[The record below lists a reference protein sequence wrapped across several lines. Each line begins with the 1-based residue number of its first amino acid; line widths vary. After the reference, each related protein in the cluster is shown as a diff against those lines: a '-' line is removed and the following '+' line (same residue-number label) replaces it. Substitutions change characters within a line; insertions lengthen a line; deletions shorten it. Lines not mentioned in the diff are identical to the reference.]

1 MLRYLL
7 VIILCIS
14 STAFYGQEIS
24 LSGVV
29 KDSVQPLSNVNI
41 IAKPLSKDINLSF
54 SITNEKGEYKLPL
67 QKDQEYTIVVSYLG
81 YDSHTFEWKATQDAE
96 KDIVLNR
103 ATEQLDEVI
112 IIEEIPM
119 LIKKDTIIYDVKAFT
134 DGKEHK
140 LKNILKKLPGVE
152 VEKNGEVTVN
162 GKKVTKMMVEGG
174 TFFGGGSKLAV
185 ENIPAN
191 AVDNVEVLDNYSE
204 VGFLKNFVD
213 SDEMAMN
220 ITLKEDKKNFA
231 FGDITSAAGEDKHY
245 ESHAALFYYS
255 PKTNMNFIGDLN
267 NTGKKSFTLN
277 DYMNFEGGR
286 NRLMEKDGTSRS
298 NSVQNYTN
306 LINNQPVFKS
316 KNKFSALH
324 ISSNVNTDL
333 TVSGYG
339 IYADNHTIRKRE
351 VVNDYF
357 FENSSYRED
366 VLSDQE
372 DDNILGIVKLSAD
385 YSPNFKEKV
394 FADLQVKII
403 NNKSL
408 EKRFTS
414 IDNVLTDFG
423 NENEVKGLELHQD
436 FEWHKKLNSKHT
448 TSLVISNA
456 FSNTTPK
463 EFWNTNRPVF
473 ETLIPL
479 IQEERFNLKQHI
491 DFTNHTLDIVGK
503 HYWVLTSN
511 SHLYTSMGNKYSNQ
525 EYTTKD
531 FQVLEDNTINDFENS
546 GFNNDLDFRL
556 NDVYLGTH
564 FKFKTG
570 VLTVKAGGH
579 LHYYDW
585 KSRQEEVISNNK
597 FVFLPDVTAKLELR
611 PSENLTFTYRVLSN
625 FTDAPNYANRF
636 RLLDYNRIIRGNSI
650 LENEIYQ
657 NGSIRYSKFAMYNGL
672 ILNGIIDYKRKN
684 SFIRNQIQV
693 VGIDQFLMPVLQETP
708 ETILSGIFNLRK
720 KIKKINLKL
729 NARMQYATFQKII
742 NTIHNEDER
751 IDINLTGSITT
762 RFKKWP
768 NIELGY
774 RTKFSMYNS
783 DTGETNFV
791 TNEPFG
797 NIEYTFLRNFT
808 FTFDY
813 RLTEFK
819 NKNTD
824 ASTTFDMSNI
834 SVFYKKENSPF
845 GFEIS
850 GSNVFDTQIKQNSTF
865 SDFLVSDTK
874 DFIIP
879 RIFMFTIHYKL

>member
-7 VIILCIS
+7 VIIYIS
-14 STAFYGQEIS
+14 TTAFYGQEIS

-29 KDSVQPLSNVNI
+29 KDSVQSLSNVNI
-41 IAKPLSKDINLSF
+41 IAKPRSKEVNLSF
-54 SITNEKGEYKLPL
+54 SITNEKGEYTLLL
-67 QKDQEYTIVVSYLG
+67 QKDKEYTITISYLG
-81 YDSHTFEWKATQDAE
+81 YDSHMFKFNPTQDAE
-96 KDIVLNR
+96 KNIVLHK
-103 ATEQLDEVI
+103 ATEELDEVI

-174 TFFGGGSKLAV
+174 AFFGGSSKLAV

-231 FGDITSAAGEDKHY
+231 FGDITSGGGEDKHY

-267 NTGKKSFTLN
+267 DTGKKSFTIN
-277 DYMNFEGGR
+277 DYMSFEGGR
-286 NRLMEKDGTSRS
+286 TRLMEKDGASRT
-298 NSVQNYTN
+298 NSIQNYTN
-306 LINNQPVFKS
+306 LINNQPVFES

-339 IYADNHTIRKRE
+339 IYADNHMVRRRE
-351 VVNDYF
+351 IINDHF
-357 FENSSYRED
+357 FENSSYREE
-366 VLSDQE
+366 VQSGQE
-372 DDNILGIVKLSAD
+372 DDNILGIAKFSAD
-385 YSPNFKEKV
+385 YSPNFKEKI

-403 NNKSL
+403 NNESL

-414 IDNVLTDFG
+414 IGNILTDFD
-423 NENEVKGLELHQD
+423 NENKLKGLELQQD
-436 FEWHKKLNSKHT
+436 FEWHKKHNSKHT
-448 TSLVISNA
+448 TSLVISNTYN
-456 FSNTTPK
+456 NTAPK
-463 EFWNTNRPVF
+463 EFWNTNRPIF
-473 ETLIPL
+473 DSIIPL
-479 IQEERFNLKQHI
+479 IQEERFNLKQNI
-491 DFTNHTLDIVGK
+491 DFTNHTLDIVGR
-503 HYWVLTSN
+503 HYWVLASN
-511 SHLYTSMGNKYSNQ
+511 SHLYITLGNKYLNQ
-525 EYTTKD
+525 EYITKD

-570 VLTVKAGGH
+570 VLTVKTGGH
-579 LHYYDW
+579 LHHYDW
-585 KSRQEEVISNNK
+585 KSKQEDILSNDK
-597 FVFLPDVTAKLELR
+597 FVFLPDVTAKLELK
-611 PSENLTFTYRVLSN
+611 PSENLTFTYRFLSN

-636 RLLDYNRIIRGNSI
+636 RLLDYNKIIRGNSI
-650 LENEIYQ
+650 LENETYQ

-672 ILNGIIDYKRKN
+672 IFNGLIDYKRKN
-684 SFIRNQIQV
+684 SFIRNQIQIE
-693 VGIDQFLMPVLQETP
+693 GIDQFLIPVLQETP
-708 ETILSGIFNLRK
+708 ETIISGIFNLRK
-720 KIKKINLKL
+720 KIKKINLKV

-742 NTIHNEDER
+742 NTIHSEDTK
-751 IDINLTGSITT
+751 IDINLTGSVTT

-774 RTKFSMYNS
+774 RTKFSMYDSN
-783 DTGETNFV
+783 TGETDFV

-797 NIEYTFLRNFT
+797 NIEYTFLKNFT

-819 NKNTD
+819 NRNTNT
-824 ASTTFDMSNI
+824 STTFDMSNI
-834 SVFYKKENSPF
+834 SLFYKKENSPF

-850 GSNVFDTQIKQNSTF
+850 GSNIFHTQFKQNSAF

-879 RIFMFTIHYKL
+879 SIFMFTIHYKL